1 MEVSGDRREH
11 ARDLALAR
19 SIQEG
24 DEDAFVRLVAQ
35 HRPAFLKLAAAWAR
49 DPSLAEEIVQETWA
63 LALEKLTEFEG
74 RSSLKTWLCGILIN
88 TARSRRRK
96 ELRTIPESALAEL
109 GDEPAVPPERFSP
122 PGHRWDGH
130 WQAPPSAWPETP
142 EGAALSAELRAAIEQ
157 SMTALPEIQRSVFVL
172 RDVEGLSGE
181 EVCNA
186 LGLSSTHQ
194 RVLLHRAR
202 SHLRAQLES
211 HYDGRTKTGEPK
223 S

>member
-1 MEVSGDRREH
+1 MDTGAHRQPTN
-11 ARDLALAR
+11 DLELAR
-19 SIQEG
+19 RIQAG
-24 DEDAFVRLVAQ
+24 DEDAFVQLVAR
-35 HRPAFLKLAAAWAR
+35 HHAGFLRLAVAWVR
-49 DPSLAEEIVQETWA
+49 DASLAEEVVQETW
-63 LALEKLTEFEG
+63 LIALERLAEFEG

-96 ELRTIPESALAEL
+96 ELRTIPESALGEL

-130 WQAPPSAWPETP
+130 WQAPPQAWPATP
-142 EGAALSAELRAAIEQ
+142 EGAALTAELRDFLEQ
-157 SMTALPEIQRSVFVL
+157 SISALPEIQRSVLLL

-186 LGLSSTHQ
+186 LGLTSTHQ

-202 SHLRAQLES
+202 SRLRGQIES
-211 HYDGRTKTGEPK
+211 HYDGRTKPQEPQ

>member
-1 MEVSGDRREH
+1 MPGREDPELGS
-11 ARDLALAR
+11 RDLEIAR
-19 SIQEG
+19 RIVAG
-24 DEDAFVRLVAQ
+24 DEDAFVELVSQ
-35 HRPAFLKLAAAWAR
+35 HRAPFLRLALSWAR
-49 DPSLAEEIVQETWA
+49 DPALAEEVVQETWVV
-63 LALEKLTEFEG
+63 ALEKLAEFQG

-88 TARSRRRK
+88 TARSRRRI
-96 ELRTIPESALAEL
+96 ELRSIPASALAEL
-109 GDEPAVPPERFSP
+109 TDEPAVPPERFSP

-142 EGAALSAELRAAIEQ
+142 EGAVLSAELRAALEESIA
-157 SMTALPEIQRSVFVL
+157 ALPEVQRSVLLF
-172 RDVEGLSGE
+172 REVEGLSGE

-202 SHLRAQLES
+202 SRLRAQLES
-211 HYDGRTKTGEPK
+211 HYDGRIRVEESG